1 MPDSQTDVQTPNTQI
16 SILANTQIFVVP
28 GHQESQKLAIS
39 SSNREPH
46 THEWRS
52 FSKKKKKTP
61 KVIAPEMP
69 IPVQS
74 RLGSPRSTR
83 RFFGTV
89 HEWPNG
95 RGRARP
101 RMPSPTFREL
111 VKKKEKSN
119 PGLKTKSNKKPP
131 FVRRSLPQ

>member
-1 MPDSQTDVQTPNTQI
+1 MPDSQTDVQTADTQI

-28 GHQESQKLAIS
+28 GHQEPQKLAIS

-52 FSKKKKKTP
+52 LSKKKKN
-61 KVIAPEMP
+61 A
-69 IPVQS
+69 QS
-74 RLGSPRSTR
+74 DSPRNAHSRPEPTR
-83 RFFGTV
+83 ESQVNAPVFGTV